1 MLLDRLRTC
10 VAAHHQELARRCA
23 WAGCRYV
30 GMATCILATPVP
42 DRRPLVTG
50 PLAGAREK
58 RAAAA
63 RRMLAARQWP
73 RR

>member
-1 MLLDRLRTC
+1 MLLERLRIC

-30 GMATCILATPVP
+30 GMATCILAAPVS
-42 DRRPLVTG
+42 DARPLAAG

-63 RRMLAARQWP
+63 RRMLAAGQWP

>member
-1 MLLDRLRTC
+1 MLLDRLRIC

-30 GMATCILATPVP
+30 GMATCILAVP
-42 DRRPLVTG
+42 ERRPLVAG

-63 RRMLAARQWP
+63 RRMLAAGQWP